1 MSEIDSLGPKPR
13 TVPTQGTAGK
23 KQRQT
28 QGPAEKKLRKKPP
41 KKPPPSDH
49 QVDEYA

>member
-1 MSEIDSLGPKPR
+1 MSEIDGLGPKPR

-28 QGPAEKKLRKKPP
+28 QRSVDKKLRKKGG

-49 QVDEYA
+49 QVDEYV